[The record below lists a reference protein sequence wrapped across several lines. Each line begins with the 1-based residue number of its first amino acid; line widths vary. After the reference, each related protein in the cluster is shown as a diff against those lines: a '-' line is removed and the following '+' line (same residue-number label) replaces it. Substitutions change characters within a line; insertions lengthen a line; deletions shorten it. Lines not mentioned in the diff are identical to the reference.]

1 MVFKRT
7 KNNREM
13 RQYNKADVEELKEKT
28 GGASSRAR
36 SAPDHCAGKL
46 GRLITH
52 SGARKKYGLTYAD
65 MDRLKPAEVKPNPH
79 SPSTVRL
86 GAQVHR
92 H

>member
-1 MVFKRT
+1 VVFKRT

-13 RQYNKADVEELKEKT
+13 RQYNKVDVEELKEKT
-28 GGASSRAR
+28 GGTSLRMSLP
-36 SAPDHCAGKL
+36 SDHCAGKL